1 MIKLQ
6 LLTLFGQVLFPPIL
20 FSSYHLFL
28 FNLSRI
34 KFHLLRVTTY
44 SVYRDSARRLCAV
57 SADLDAVMASPSDNE
72 MEYLSPSFDPTAL
85 TVPRLRAILV
95 SHDISYP
102 ASAKKS
108 QLIDLFDR
116 ELVPRSRKILAARSR
131 TKRTSRG
138 ITNMPSSQESAAG
151 GNEGA
156 EGDDKSSMPP
166 PLLPPTSRSRSR
178 KSHETVRE
186 DTAVEA
192 SSNEVSS
199 GRRKKHARPSD
210 TETDMETPARSL
222 GRKSR
227 RSEATPTVT
236 MKGPEASMAR
246 PPLGESVFSHE
257 NPFQSGSSPLAQTEN
272 RRRSAGAS
280 SERRKTASSRRRTE
294 GVTQTGTTRI
304 KQEDG
309 IVVPSAKK
317 FEIPLKRMA
326 NSKFDAEGDDG
337 VEAGEEFTPQE
348 QLELMKARAANGERD
363 VLPPRKKR
371 LTRKSSVVPKS
382 APWAILM
389 TFFMGYAIWW
399 RQEKLRVGYCGVARP
414 SAVLSHSQIPSW
426 AEILQPQCE
435 SCPQHATCY
444 ESLETRCDQD
454 FVLKPHPLALGGLV
468 PLPPSCEPD
477 GEKARRVKVVADR
490 AMEELRERRAK
501 WECGTLIDE
510 QGKPQPA
517 VEIEEASLKKEVA
530 KKRRRNMSEREFED
544 LWKSALGELM
554 GRDEVVH
561 SSNE

>member
-1 MIKLQ
+1 
-6 LLTLFGQVLFPPIL
+6 
-20 FSSYHLFL
+20 
-28 FNLSRI
+28 
-34 KFHLLRVTTY
+34 
-44 SVYRDSARRLCAV
+44 
-57 SADLDAVMASPSDNE
+57 MASPSDNE
-72 MEYLSPSFDPTAL
+72 MEYLSPSFDPTSL

-108 QLIDLFDR
+108 QLIDIFDR

-138 ITNMPSSQESAAG
+138 ITNMPSSQEHAVDG
-151 GNEGA
+151 D

-166 PLLPPTSRSRSR
+166 PLLPPISRSRSR
-178 KSHETVRE
+178 RSHERVRE
-186 DTAVEA
+186 DAVVE
-192 SSNEVSS
+192 SSSKEVPS
-199 GRRKKHARPSD
+199 GGRKKHARPSD
-210 TETDMETPARSL
+210 TETDIETPARPL

-236 MKGPEASMAR
+236 RKAPEDSITR

-257 NPFQSGSSPLAQTEN
+257 NPFQSGSSPLPQTEN

-280 SERRKTASSRRRTE
+280 SDRRKSASSRRRTE
-294 GVTQTGTTRI
+294 GVTQTGTSRI

-309 IVVPSAKK
+309 IVVPSVKK
-317 FEIPLKRMA
+317 FEVPMKRISNA
-326 NSKFDAEGDDG
+326 KFDAEEDDE

-348 QLELMKARAANGERD
+348 QRELMEARAVNGGRD

-371 LTRKSSVVPKS
+371 LTRKSSVVPNS
-382 APWAILM
+382 APWVILM
-389 TFFMGYAIWW
+389 TFLMGYAMWW
-399 RQEKLRVGYCGVARP
+399 RQEKLGVGYCGVGRP
-414 SAVLSHSQIPSW
+414 SDAVSDSQIPSW
-426 AEILQPQCE
+426 AELLQPQCE
-435 SCPQHATCY
+435 PCPQHATCY
-444 ESLETRCDQD
+444 ERLETTCDQD

-490 AMEELRERRAK
+490 AIEELRDRRAK
-501 WECGTLIDE
+501 WECGTLLDE
-510 QGKPQPA
+510 QGKPEPA
-517 VEIEEASLKKEVA
+517 VELDEASLRKEVA

-544 LWKSALGELM
+544 LWKSALGEIL

-561 SSNE
+561 SSNQ